1 MKVEIQQLPKYGRK
15 ILFEIEAEK
24 VKEKKTEIVREI
36 QKSAE
41 IPGFRKGKVPEHV
54 IESRYSDVIKKNVLE
69 RIITDSYLAAVKE
82 HNLSPVID
90 PEVADVKF
98 DDTISFSVYV
108 EIKPEV
114 SVKKYKELVVKE
126 VSPEPVTE
134 QMVDEVLADWEKR
147 KEFASSIIDPE
158 KRAAWRKKIREQLE
172 QLNQHRAK
180 TQEEQQIW
188 DQLFK
193 NSSVEIPEKLMLQR
207 ARYLTREQ
215 FNYIDTQNKTKE
227 EIEKIAEE
235 IFEKMKPVAEEKLKK
250 YFILEKIAEIENVQV
265 TEEEVEQ
272 AIKQIVMTSGEDYQ
286 QVKKRLTDSGKIHD
300 LKDDIKIEKTF
311 ELIKNSAQTIK
322 KIILPGEEKHEHK
335 KPKF

>member
-188 DQLFK
+188 DQLFQ

-207 ARYLTREQ
+207 ARYLT
-215 FNYIDTQNKTKE
+215 
-227 EIEKIAEE
+227 
-235 IFEKMKPVAEEKLKK
+235 
-250 YFILEKIAEIENVQV
+250 
-265 TEEEVEQ
+265 
-272 AIKQIVMTSGEDYQ
+272 
-286 QVKKRLTDSGKIHD
+286 
-300 LKDDIKIEKTF
+300 
-311 ELIKNSAQTIK
+311 
-322 KIILPGEEKHEHK
+322 
-335 KPKF
+335 